1 MPFPMFDRSKLLIKP
16 LDQRIHDLTIDVIK
30 PLDAPVE
37 PFDNPDL
44 DTIAER
50 IVAARRAGAAVIML
64 MGAHV
69 IRRGNSNYIIDLMQ
83 RKLITH
89 VGFNGAGVVHDY
101 EFARIG
107 ATTES
112 VPRYISA
119 GQFGLWKETGEI
131 NDAVV
136 QGYHDGLGLGETM
149 GRAIEEGKFPYRQ
162 SSILAAGYR
171 LQVPVTVHVALG
183 QDILHEHP
191 NMNGAA
197 YGETSYRDFLIF
209 TQSVTNLQ
217 HGVFLNYGTQVMG
230 PEVYLKAL
238 AMSRNVAHQ
247 EGRRINEFTTAVF
260 DLIDLGEDTH
270 SEAPKTQAQYYFRP
284 YKTILVRTVQD
295 GGQSFY
301 IRGDH
306 SVTFPNLYH
315 HILKKWE

>member
-1 MPFPMFDRSKLLIKP
+1 MFDRSKLLIKP

-197 YGETSYRDFLIF
+197 YGETSHLWYPGHGTRGLP
-209 TQSVTNLQ
+209 QSPG
-217 HGVFLNYGTQVMG
+217 H
-230 PEVYLKAL
+230 
-238 AMSRNVAHQ
+238 VA
-247 EGRRINEFTTAVF
+247 
-260 DLIDLGEDTH
+260 
-270 SEAPKTQAQYYFRP
+270 
-284 YKTILVRTVQD
+284 
-295 GGQSFY
+295 
-301 IRGDH
+301 
-306 SVTFPNLYH
+306 
-315 HILKKWE
+315 